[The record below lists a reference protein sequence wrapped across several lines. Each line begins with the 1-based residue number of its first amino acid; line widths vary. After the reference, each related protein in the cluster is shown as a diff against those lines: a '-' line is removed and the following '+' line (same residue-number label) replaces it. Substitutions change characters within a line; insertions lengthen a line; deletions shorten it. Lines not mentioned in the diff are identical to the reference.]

1 LTAPRVRIGRY
12 NDLAT
17 RQIVYQTEEAIEVDE
32 IDHFQ
37 IVRKR
42 VFFDDILFV
51 TLHRQFGAAFLVT
64 MATLAAI
71 LLLVTAIL
79 VSEHQPEF
87 GLGFGAAASPFIVA
101 FFVRL
106 VLRQD
111 VVTVYGRRSKAAMR
125 FTFRKAFA
133 RAKFE
138 EITSLGR
145 RAQARI
151 AAQQRAG
158 ERHTAERE
166 LPSDVP
172 LPPAETQSADE
183 PPAEPDV

>member
-1 LTAPRVRIGRY
+1 MTAPRVRIGRY

-17 RQIVYQTEEAIEVDE
+17 RQVVYQTDEAIEVDE

-64 MATLAAI
+64 MAALGGI
-71 LLLVTAIL
+71 LLFVAAVLVIN
-79 VSEHQPEF
+79 HQSDVA
-87 GLGFGAAASPFIVA
+87 LGFAAAASPFIIA
-101 FFVRL
+101 FFVRVML
-106 VLRQD
+106 QQD
-111 VVTVYGRRSKAAMR
+111 VITVYGRRSKAAMR

-151 AAQQRAG
+151 AAQQRAA
-158 ERHTAERE
+158 ERRTAERE
-166 LPSDVP
+166 LPADVP
-172 LPPAETQSADE
+172 LPPADPT
-183 PPAEPDV
+183 V